1 MRYTV
6 KKLVDLFSA
15 MDPNEIIH
23 LWYRH
28 REDFESEEGEIT
40 VIESIW
46 STLADYEGKIEDQID
61 EIMRDLIED
70 DTQRFDYDA

>member
-28 REDFESEEGEIT
+28 REDFESEEDEIT
-40 VIESIW
+40 VIESVW